1 MAVRDSTRSGKRATP
16 HPCQERRLKVYSS
29 YYAPRPNAPYAAS
42 RPVPWVQ
49 LKGDWLARA
58 GFAIHAVLK
67 VRVMRGCLVVTVEE
81 PAEND
86 AR

>member
-1 MAVRDSTRSGKRATP
+1 MAKDDSTRSTRAAASRV
-16 HPCQERRLKVYSS
+16 CGERRIKVYQSHYESRAKRETFS
-29 YYAPRPNAPYAAS
+29 YRAS

-58 GFAIHAVLK
+58 GFTIHALLK

-81 PAEND
+81 PSKE
-86 AR
+86 